1 MTHIFSRNLSNGLA
15 QISFS
20 ASRLIRA
27 FRQAAAIGI
36 VALMGASAMAQTAPV
51 RVSSKIDTE
60 GKLLGNMMVLALEAN
75 GIKTQSKVALG
86 NTKVMRGAIT
96 AGEIDIYP
104 EYTGNGAFVFAEEK
118 SPVWKNLQTGYE
130 RVKTLDYAKNKIVW
144 LQPAPANN
152 TWTIAV
158 RKDVA
163 AANKLATLD
172 DLSRWLGASGGAA
185 GQFKLAASAEFVER
199 SDALPAFQAAYN
211 FKLKPDQLLTLAGG
225 DTAVTVRAAYEK
237 TSGVNAAMAYGTDG
251 ALAALGLVVMED
263 PKNVQP
269 VYAPAPIVREE
280 VLKKNPKIADAL
292 APVFKLL
299 DRVTLQTLNAKIQIE
314 GQDARKVAADFLK
327 SNGLLK

>member
-1 MTHIFSRNLSNGLA
+1 MTH
-15 QISFS
+15 SFS
-20 ASRLIRA
+20 THPIGRVLRR
-27 FRQAAAIGI
+27 FAA
-36 VALMGASAMAQTAPV
+36 VCFTALFAGSVFAQTAPV
-51 RVSSKIDTE
+51 RVGSKIDTE

-75 GIKTQSKVALG
+75 GIKTVSKVSLG

-104 EYTGNGAFVFAEEK
+104 EYTGNGAFIFAEEK

-130 RVKTLDYAKNKIVW
+130 RVKSLDLAKNKIVW

-172 DLSRWLGASGGAA
+172 DLSRWLAAAGSAA

-199 SDALPAFQAAYN
+199 ADALPAFQTAYN
-211 FKLKPDQLLTLAGG
+211 FKLKPEQLLTLAGG

-251 ALAALGLVVMED
+251 ALAALGLVILED
-263 PKNVQP
+263 TKSVQP

-280 VLKKNPKIADAL
+280 VLKANPKIADAL

-299 DRVTLQTLNAKIQIE
+299 DRPTLQALNAKIQLD
-314 GQDARKVAADFLK
+314 GQDAKKVAADFLK
-327 SNGLLK
+327 SKGLLK

>member
-1 MTHIFSRNLSNGLA
+1 MKSVCRPASLLLCCALLCSSVLA
-15 QISFS
+15 QTPS
-20 ASRLIRA
+20 A
-27 FRQAAAIGI
+27 
-36 VALMGASAMAQTAPV
+36 V
-51 RVSSKIDTE
+51 RVGSKIDTE

-75 GIKTQSKVALG
+75 GIKTESKVSLG

-104 EYTGNGAFVFAEEK
+104 EYTGNGAFIFAEEK

-130 RVKTLDYAKNKIVW
+130 RVKTLDLAKNKIVW

-152 TWTIAV
+152 TWTIAL

-163 AANKLATLD
+163 AANKLTTLE
-172 DLSRWLGASGGAA
+172 DLSRWLAASGSAA

-199 SDALPAFQAAYN
+199 SDALPAFQAAYS
-211 FKLKPDQLLTLAGG
+211 FKLRPEQLLTLAGG
-225 DTAVTVRAAYEK
+225 DTSVTVRAAYEK

-251 ALAALGLVVMED
+251 ALAALGLVILED
-263 PKNVQP
+263 TKNVQP

-280 VLKKNPKIADAL
+280 VLKKNPKIADVL

-299 DRVTLQTLNAKIQIE
+299 DRPTLQALNAKIQLD
-314 GQDARKVAADFLK
+314 GQDAKKVAADFLK
-327 SNGLLK
+327 SKGLLK